1 MTSSFQPFTS
11 PAQEAALPLHL
22 PAEFEARIAAL
33 WVFPIKS
40 CAGISV
46 QQALLTPTGLAH
58 DRAWMVVDADGEM
71 VTQREL
77 PRMALIQPELVG
89 SDAGLVELVLHA
101 SGMAALHLPLTADG
115 RFMQAAHQ
123 PASTEPPASLSKP
136 YPPET
141 RAIHVRVWGDQVP
154 AFDMGDEASAWLT
167 EFLGS
172 SSGPLRLV
180 HFDEN
185 HHRPSSAKWTQGLPS
200 LNQFSDG
207 FPVLVASTASLD
219 ELNARLQAKGEA
231 AVDMR
236 RFRVNVV
243 LGHAD
248 AMPTLQA
255 SAPANASANAS
266 ASAHAINA
274 HDEDRIG
281 TITIHAQAD
290 NDAVGVGVGVGE
302 AVQLQPVKPCP
313 RCPIPNIDPD
323 SAQSHPAVNDT
334 LQAYRQDPRVNG
346 ALTFGMNCLPVAGIG
361 QVLRVG
367 QRVSADWAF

>member
-1 MTSSFQPFTS
+1 MTSSFQPS
-11 PAQEAALPLHL
+11 ISQAQEAALPIQSL
-22 PAEFEARIAAL
+22 AEVEARIAAL

-46 QQALLTPTGLAH
+46 QQAVLTPTGLAH

-77 PRMALIQPELVG
+77 PRMALIQPELVDSG
-89 SDAGLVELVLHA
+89 VGLVELVLHG
-101 SGMAALHLPLTADG
+101 SGLAALHLPLTVG
-115 RFMQAAHQ
+115 YLTEAH
-123 PASTEPPASLSKP
+123 
-136 YPPET
+136 
-141 RAIHVRVWGDQVP
+141 AIKVRVWDDQVP
-154 AFDMGDEASAWLT
+154 AFDMGTQASKWLT

-172 SSGPLRLV
+172 SLGTLRLV
-180 HFDEN
+180 RFDPKHQRVSN
-185 HHRPSSAKWTQGLPS
+185 AKWKQGLS
-200 LNQFSDG
+200 SFNQFSDG

-219 ELNARLQAKGEA
+219 ELNARLQAKGEE

-236 RFRVNVV
+236 RFRANVV
-243 LGHAD
+243 LGDID
-248 AMPTLQA
+248 ASTSDVCGQSSHPYPL
-255 SAPANASANAS
+255 
-266 ASAHAINA
+266 NA

-281 TITIHAQAD
+281 TITIHAQ
-290 NDAVGVGVGVGE
+290 VEE
-302 AVQLQPVKPCP
+302 AGDIVQLKPVKPCP
-313 RCPIPNIDPD
+313 RCPIPNINPD
-323 SAQSHPAVNDT
+323 SAQSHPVVSDT

>member
-1 MTSSFQPFTS
+1 MHS
-11 PAQEAALPLHL
+11 PAV
-22 PAEFEARIAAL
+22 FEARIAAL

-46 QQALLTPTGLAH
+46 QQAVLTPTGLAH

-77 PRMALIQPELVG
+77 PRMALIQPELVD
-89 SDAGLVELVLHA
+89 SDAGVTELVLHA
-101 SGMAALHLPLTADG
+101 TGMTEMHLPLTAE
-115 RFMQAAHQ
+115 AH
-123 PASTEPPASLSKP
+123 
-136 YPPET
+136 
-141 RAIHVRVWGDQVP
+141 AINVRVWDDHVP
-154 AFDMGDEASAWLT
+154 AFDMGDAASAWLS

-172 SSGPLRLV
+172 RLGPLRLV
-180 HFDEN
+180 RFDAN
-185 HHRPSSAKWTQGLPS
+185 HQRPSSAKWTQGLPS

-236 RFRVNVV
+236 RFRANVV
-243 LGHAD
+243 LGDVD
-248 AMPTLQA
+248 ARSSEVLHQA
-255 SAPANASANAS
+255 VYPCAL
-266 ASAHAINA
+266 NA

-281 TITIHAQAD
+281 TLTFHTE
-290 NDAVGVGVGVGE
+290 GE
-302 AVQLQPVKPCP
+302 PVQLQPVKPCP

-323 SAQSHPAVNDT
+323 SAHSHPAVSDT
-334 LQAYRQDPRVNG
+334 LQAYRQDSRVNG

-367 QRVSADWAF
+367 QRISADWAF

>member
-1 MTSSFQPFTS
+1 MTSSFQPS
-11 PAQEAALPLHL
+11 ISQAQEAALPLHS
-22 PAEFEARIAAL
+22 PAEFEACIAAL

-46 QQALLTPTGLAH
+46 QQAVLTPTGLAH

-71 VTQREL
+71 VTQREF
-77 PRMALIQPELVG
+77 PRMALIQPELVYWAANV
-89 SDAGLVELVLHA
+89 SELVLHVN
-101 SGMAALHLPLTADG
+101 GNGNGIAALHLPLTAEG
-115 RFMQAAHQ
+115 RAFIGLANAPVTAAAH
-123 PASTEPPASLSKP
+123 
-136 YPPET
+136 
-141 RAIHVRVWGDQVP
+141 AITVRVWDDQVP
-154 AFDMGDEASAWLT
+154 AFDMGDAASKWLT

-172 SSGPLRLV
+172 SLGPLRLV
-180 HFDEN
+180 RFDPK
-185 HHRPSSAKWTQGLPS
+185 HQRPSNTNWTQGLPS

-236 RFRVNVV
+236 RFRANVV
-243 LGHAD
+243 LGDMD
-248 AMPTLQA
+248 AASNQA
-255 SAPANASANAS
+255 VAHSG
-266 ASAHAINA
+266 SAHPINA
-274 HDEDRIG
+274 HDEDRIS
-281 TITIHAQAD
+281 TLTIHTQAD
-290 NDAVGVGVGVGE
+290 ANGE
-302 AVQLQPVKPCP
+302 AALLTPVKPCP
-313 RCPIPNIDPD
+313 RCPIPNINPD

>member
-1 MTSSFQPFTS
+1 MTSSFQPS
-11 PAQEAALPLHL
+11 ISQAQEAALPMHS

-46 QQALLTPTGLAH
+46 QQAVLTPTGLAH

-77 PRMALIQPELVG
+77 PRMALVQPNLVYLG
-89 SDAGLVELVLHA
+89 TSVAGLVLQA
-101 SGMAALHLPLTADG
+101 SGMAALHLPLTAG
-115 RFMQAAHQ
+115 YLSEAH
-123 PASTEPPASLSKP
+123 
-136 YPPET
+136 
-141 RAIHVRVWGDQVP
+141 AIKVRVWDDQVP
-154 AFDMGDEASAWLT
+154 AFDMGDAAGKWLT
-167 EFLGS
+167 EFLGNS
-172 SSGPLRLV
+172 LGPLRLV
-180 HFDEN
+180 RFDDN
-185 HHRPSSAKWTQGLPS
+185 HHRPSNAKWTQGLPS
-200 LNQFSDG
+200 RNQFSDG
-207 FPVLVASTASLD
+207 FPVLVVSTASLD

-236 RFRVNVV
+236 RFRANVV
-243 LGHAD
+243 LGQD
-248 AMPTLQA
+248 AQSHPL
-255 SAPANASANAS
+255 
-266 ASAHAINA
+266 NA

-281 TITIHAQAD
+281 TLTCHT
-290 NDAVGVGVGVGE
+290 E
-302 AVQLQPVKPCP
+302 HEPVQLTPVKPCP

-361 QVLRVG
+361 QVLRVS

>member
-1 MTSSFQPFTS
+1 MTSSFQPS
-11 PAQEAALPLHL
+11 ISQAQEAALPIHS
-22 PAEFEARIAAL
+22 PPEFEARIAAL

-46 QQALLTPTGLAH
+46 QQAVLTATGLAH

-77 PRMALIQPELVG
+77 TRMALIQPELVHSG
-89 SDAGLVELVLHA
+89 KGLVELVLHA
-101 SGMAALHLPLTADG
+101 SGMAALHLPLTTDG
-115 RFMQAAHQ
+115 CFVQAAN
-123 PASTEPPASLSKP
+123 PSVLSEARTVK
-136 YPPET
+136 
-141 RAIHVRVWGDQVP
+141 VCVWDDQVP
-154 AFDMGDEASAWLT
+154 AFDMGAEASKWLT

-172 SSGPLRLV
+172 SLGPLRLV
-180 HFDEN
+180 RFDDN
-185 HHRPSSAKWTQGLPS
+185 HHRPSNVKWTQGLPS
-200 LNQFSDG
+200 VNQFSDG

-231 AVDMR
+231 MVDMR
-236 RFRVNVV
+236 RFRANVV
-243 LGHAD
+243 LGDMEASTND
-248 AMPTLQA
+248 VCGQA
-255 SAPANASANAS
+255 
-266 ASAHAINA
+266 AHAYPLNA

-281 TITIHAQAD
+281 TITIHAHVEAAGQ
-290 NDAVGVGVGVGE
+290 

-313 RCPIPNIDPD
+313 RCSIPNINPD
-323 SAQSHPAVNDT
+323 SAQSHPSVNDT
-334 LQAYRQDPRVNG
+334 LQAYRQDSRVNG

>member
-1 MTSSFQPFTS
+1 MTSSFQPS
-11 PAQEAALPLHL
+11 ISQAQEAALLLHS
-22 PAEFEARIAAL
+22 PAEFEACIAAL

-46 QQALLTPTGLAH
+46 QQAVLTPTGLAH

-71 VTQREL
+71 VTQREF
-77 PRMALIQPELVG
+77 PRMALIQPELVNSG
-89 SDAGLVELVLHA
+89 VGLAELVLHG
-101 SGMAALHLPLTADG
+101 SGLAALHLPLAVGYLTE
-115 RFMQAAHQ
+115 AH
-123 PASTEPPASLSKP
+123 
-136 YPPET
+136 
-141 RAIHVRVWGDQVP
+141 AITVRVWDDQVP
-154 AFDMGDEASAWLT
+154 AFDMGDAASKWLT

-172 SSGPLRLV
+172 SLGSLRLV
-180 HFDEN
+180 RFDDN
-185 HHRPSSAKWTQGLPS
+185 HHRPSNAKWTQGLPS

-236 RFRVNVV
+236 RFRANVV
-243 LGHAD
+243 LGQD
-248 AMPTLQA
+248 ASSPL
-255 SAPANASANAS
+255 
-266 ASAHAINA
+266 NA

-281 TITIHAQAD
+281 MLTCHTEH
-290 NDAVGVGVGVGE
+290 E
-302 AVQLQPVKPCP
+302 PVQLAPVKPCP
-313 RCPIPNIDPD
+313 RCPIPNINPD

>member
-1 MTSSFQPFTS
+1 MTSSFQPS
-11 PAQEAALPLHL
+11 NSQAQAAALPLHS
-22 PAEFEARIAAL
+22 PTEFEARIAAL

-40 CAGISV
+40 CAGISL
-46 QQALLTPTGLAH
+46 QQAVLMPTGLAH

-77 PRMALIQPELVG
+77 PRMALIQPELVASG
-89 SDAGLVELVLHA
+89 VGLVELVLHG
-101 SGMAALHLPLTADG
+101 SGLAALHLPLMAEG
-115 RFMQAAHQ
+115 RLIHAAIQ
-123 PASTEPPASLSKP
+123 
-136 YPPET
+136 
-141 RAIHVRVWGDQVP
+141 VRVWDDQVP
-154 AFDMGDEASAWLT
+154 AFDMGDAASKWLT
-167 EFLGS
+167 DFLGS
-172 SSGPLRLV
+172 SLGPLRLV
-180 HFDEN
+180 RFDDN

-207 FPVLVASTASLD
+207 FPVLLASTASLD
-219 ELNARLQAKGEA
+219 ELNVRLQVKGEA

-236 RFRVNVV
+236 RFRANVL
-243 LGHAD
+243 LGHD
-248 AMPTLQA
+248 VQSQPL
-255 SAPANASANAS
+255 
-266 ASAHAINA
+266 NA

-281 TITIHAQAD
+281 TLTLHTEAAFAQL
-290 NDAVGVGVGVGE
+290 E
-302 AVQLQPVKPCP
+302 PVKPCP

-367 QRVSADWAF
+367 QRVSANWAF